1 MRRMVALVFLVL
13 LLLTTCLTGCAGAPQ
28 SRESGA
34 TAVVSVLGVEP
45 AGEGIRLL
53 AAAEGRGGEAPF
65 RADSRG
71 DTPAAAVEALTNQG
85 ERVVSCAHVEHLLL
99 TQTAAATLPALL
111 SYAFQEPQQSTETQ
125 LWVVQADTL
134 AESFSGEGDTA
145 QRMTVIQSQGKDRQ
159 TFAPLTLRQAAAALA
174 KGEPL
179 LIPALSVGEA
189 GLAFA
194 GFALYQ
200 DGAITL
206 DLGGET
212 ATFSKEEVASVRLHL
227 GF

>member
-1 MRRMVALVFLVL
+1 M
-13 LLLTTCLTGCAGAPQ
+13 GGP
-28 SRESGA
+28 G
-34 TAVVSVLGVEP
+34 GHP
-45 AGEGIRLL
+45 GGELF
-53 AAAEGRGGEAPF
+53 RGGGHRP
-65 RADSRG
+65 ADDG
-71 DTPAAAVEALTNQG
+71 DPVPG
-85 ERVVSCAHVEHLLL
+85 
-99 TQTAAATLPALL
+99 
-111 SYAFQEPQQSTETQ
+111 
-125 LWVVQADTL
+125 
-134 AESFSGEGDTA
+134 
-145 QRMTVIQSQGKDRQ
+145 Q